1 MSIRHN
7 ARTAIGALL
16 AVAALATGAC
26 SSATGPAAVDKGE
39 GTFSVDEVRKATNDR
54 VTSPLFAVPKK
65 RDGYTFAFLNPGLS
79 IPTFVEWKN
88 GMKAAAEFYGG
99 VTLVET
105 DLALDYPKSASA
117 FETIAVRNPTI
128 VGTGAGAGTPGLLE
142 AVRKNNMK
150 PLLIDQEPAADK
162 FDWFGVN
169 NVDVGRIGAEALVKK
184 AKERV
189 AGDWAGADVVYL
201 GASVANCPP
210 CDARVRKGGEVV
222 KQELGLKDD
231 KLQYLSPADGSA
243 AAEEAAITDFLTAHP
258 NSKVVALGY
267 GDGGAVGALNAL
279 NKAGRLKD
287 GLVVS
292 LGGDPSGRAA
302 LRDRAMRDTFVGAVD
317 FNPYAQ
323 GWNWVEAA
331 IALQQGKPFEAY
343 QVERFLTYDNVNM
356 LYPND

>member
-1 MSIRHN
+1 MSLRHN
-7 ARTAIGALL
+7 ARTTIGVLL
-16 AVAALATGAC
+16 AVAALVTSAC
-26 SSATGPAAVDKGE
+26 GSATGPASVDKGE
-39 GTFSVDEVRKATNDR
+39 GDFTADEVRAATEKR
-54 VTSPLFAVPKK
+54 VEPVFAVPKK

-88 GMKAAAEFYGG
+88 GMKAAADFYGG
-99 VTLVET
+99 VTLVES

-117 FETIAVRNPTI
+117 FETIAVRNPTV
-128 VGTGAGAGTPGLLE
+128 VGTGAGAGTPGFLD

-150 PLLIDQEPAADK
+150 PLLIDQEPGSGET

-169 NVDVGRIGAEALVKK
+169 NVDVGRIGAEALAKK
-184 AKERV
+184 AKERL
-189 AGDWAGADVVYL
+189 AADWAGADVVYL
-201 GASVANCPP
+201 GASVSNCAP

-231 KLQYLSPADGSA
+231 KLQNVSPADGSA
-243 AAEEAAITDFLTAHP
+243 AAEEAVITDFLTAHP
-258 NSKVVALGY
+258 NSKVVVLGY

-279 NKAGRLKD
+279 SKAGRLKD

-302 LRDRAMRDTFVGAVD
+302 LRDRALRDTFVGAVD

-331 IALQQGKPFEAY
+331 IAVQQGKKFEPYVA
-343 QVERFLTYDNVNM
+343 ERFLTFDNVNM